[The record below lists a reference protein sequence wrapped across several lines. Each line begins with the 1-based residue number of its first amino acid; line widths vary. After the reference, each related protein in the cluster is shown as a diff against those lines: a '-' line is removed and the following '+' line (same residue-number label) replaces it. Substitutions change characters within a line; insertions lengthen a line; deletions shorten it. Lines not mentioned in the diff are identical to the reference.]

1 MLITKAFRCFKI
13 SHFHILNIDIS
24 SFHIVLKYE
33 HLYLEN
39 LPTCDTYEK
48 SYMHR
53 DVITHIIITKY
64 LLRHGYLKLEFQV
77 KYIIFISELTF

>member
-1 MLITKAFRCFKI
+1 MDEQNLMALYF
-13 SHFHILNIDIS
+13 
-24 SFHIVLKYE
+24 SFIAVLKHE

-53 DVITHIIITKY
+53 DVITHILITK
-64 LLRHGYLKLEFQV
+64 
-77 KYIIFISELTF
+77 

>member
-1 MLITKAFRCFKI
+1 MFITKVPKCFEI
-13 SHFHILNIDIS
+13 SHVNILTINVS
-24 SFHIVLKYE
+24 SFNIVLKYE

-64 LLRHGYLKLEFQV
+64 LL
-77 KYIIFISELTF
+77 

>member
-1 MLITKAFRCFKI
+1 MVRGLMT
-13 SHFHILNIDIS
+13 ILSKKDKYDIHL
-24 SFHIVLKYE
+24 FPVLKHE

-53 DVITHIIITKY
+53 DVITHVIITK
-64 LLRHGYLKLEFQV
+64 
-77 KYIIFISELTF
+77 

>member
-1 MLITKAFRCFKI
+1 MACF
-13 SHFHILNIDIS
+13 IL
-24 SFHIVLKYE
+24 VLKYE

-53 DVITHIIITKY
+53 DVITHIIITK
-64 LLRHGYLKLEFQV
+64 
-77 KYIIFISELTF
+77 